1 MNSPTPET
9 EPNLGQDMEA
19 FEALPIKTQE
29 LAALQE
35 QAERTTG
42 TKKVALH
49 KKIRHQ
55 SGQATGRRAAGNE

>member
-1 MNSPTPET
+1 MNPPTPET
-9 EPNLGQDMEA
+9 KPNLGKDMEA

-35 QAERTTG
+35 QAEKTTG